1 MPSSLPR
8 WTRTSASIGFLP
20 CLHRPSPHI
29 GRVGIHTFT
38 FEACSRFTRVTA
50 CRFAAHPKWTS
61 FPRASAGRSP
71 YPTVQVATELNRQ
84 LLGRNFH
91 PLAPYTLVAHQYVVS
106 KEKDRSPILELL
118 PFNFYLFKLITQ
130 HITQVH
136 SSSINFL

>member
-91 PLAPYTLVAHQYVVS
+91 PLAPYTLVAHQYVVCS
-106 KEKDRSPILELL
+106 ILRPKVKVTANVLHL
-118 PFNFYLFKLITQ
+118 T
-130 HITQVH
+130 H
-136 SSSINFL
+136 SSTNSTIQF